1 VAKVEKSVRLGL
13 KVIPGARMNS
23 VQGWQGDLLKLR
35 VNAAPEKGKANKA
48 VCKLLAEVLNIRM
61 DQISL
66 LRGETSPIKM
76 VEIENL
82 SATDLRNQ
90 LKEYL
95 NT

>member
-1 VAKVEKSVRLGL
+1 
-13 KVIPGARMNS
+13 MNS